1 MTKCVLNFNNFK
13 SNIVL
18 DLCGSKSVSQRALI
32 INFLHPTDKKIIN
45 LSTSNDTKTLNEILN
60 KEGFFLNVQDGGTT
74 LRFLLCVLSLRNRN
88 YFINGSNSLKKRPLK
103 KLILNLEKL
112 GVSFQFQ
119 KNDYQIPLF
128 IKGGGLFSKEL
139 IIDSNQTS
147 QFASALAL
155 IAPYIDGGL
164 KLIVNKKIASR
175 PFFDMTLKMMKICG
189 AKISNKKDTIV
200 IKGIGYNKNYS
211 KIESDWTSVSYI
223 YAIVA
228 FSKNKS
234 IVCSTFY
241 EKSLQGD
248 IDVMTFFNLLGVE
261 TVFYDDKIILKKHN
275 KFPIPKLIKWNVL
288 DTPDLALTYMTAC
301 LGLGV
306 NLELTGV
313 KNLLFKESNRL
324 KVMKKELEKFNV
336 QVIMED
342 DFFFMDTSSRKIE
355 ENSIDT
361 YSDHRI
367 ALAFSPLVIIAKKIT
382 INDFSVV
389 SKSYPQF
396 WSDLKKIGI
405 KISSKD

>member
-1 MTKCVLNFNNFK
+1 
-13 SNIVL
+13 
-18 DLCGSKSVSQRALI
+18 
-32 INFLHPTDKKIIN
+32 LHPTDEKIIN
-45 LSTSNDTKTLNEILN
+45 LSNSNDTKTLNETLN
-60 KEGFFLNVQDGGTT
+60 QEGFFLNVKDGGTT
-74 LRFLLCVLSLRNRN
+74 LRFLLCILSLRNDN
-88 YFINGSNSLKKRPLK
+88 YFINGSASLKKRPLK
-103 KLILNLEKL
+103 KMILNLEKL

-119 KNDYQIPLF
+119 KNNYQIPLV
-128 IKGGGLFSKEL
+128 IKGGGLISEEL

-164 KLIVNKKIASR
+164 KLIVEKKIASR
-175 PFFDMTLKMMKICG
+175 PFFDMTLKMMRICG
-189 AKISNKKDTIV
+189 AKISNKKDAIV

-211 KIESDWTSVSYI
+211 EIESDWTSVSYI
-223 YAIVA
+223 YEIVA
-228 FSKNKS
+228 FSKNTS

-248 IDVMTFFNLLGVE
+248 IDVMKFFNLLGVE

-275 KFPIPKLIKWNVL
+275 KFPIPKLIKWNVV

-313 KNLLFKESNRL
+313 KNLFYKESNRL

-336 QVIMED
+336 HVIMED

-355 ENSIDT
+355 EKLINT

-367 ALAFSPLVIIAKKIT
+367 ALSFAPLVIIAKKLT
-382 INDFSVV
+382 IDDFNVI